1 MGSLWFMQ
9 SRTDSEALSNLL
21 VEKEGSSLVVLTS
34 KSYMVIRMAT
44 FDDNW
49 QTKRTTISERTKF
62 RR

>member
-9 SRTDSEALSNLL
+9 SRTDSEELSNLL
-21 VEKEGSSLVVLTS
+21 VENEGSSLVVLTS